1 MYVIFRVSPK
11 KMTGCYRVMNCGI
24 ALSTGSS
31 PDLFPEHKK
40 MPAFRWPNFFVSPGD
55 PDFFFKN
62 RNCLKIHGEAIT
74 VTLVVQPTVGQLSN
88 SWLIN

>member
-1 MYVIFRVSPK
+1 
-11 KMTGCYRVMNCGI
+11 MNCGI

-55 PDFFFKN
+55 PDFF
-62 RNCLKIHGEAIT
+62 
-74 VTLVVQPTVGQLSN
+74 
-88 SWLIN
+88 